1 MNCPAPM
8 APLTAFE
15 KRIKRNITGR
25 EQEFFIV
32 TAPGLEQLCYNE
44 LLQLPLSSRKA
55 AVVEGG
61 IEFSGRLHDCYLA
74 NLHLRLANRIIMRIG
89 SFKASNFQRLGK
101 KMSGIPWELYLH
113 RNCALTVSVT
123 SRHSRLYH
131 KDAVSECCREKIAQ
145 RLALYAPEP
154 NPVASGADAQQ
165 LFVRIVEDHFTLSL
179 DSSGELLHKRGL
191 KSHRAAAP
199 LRETIAAAILKIAG
213 FTEDEPLIDPL
224 CGSGTFSLEAAM
236 LVKQIPPGWF
246 RDFAFMG
253 WPGFL
258 PGRWHYAR
266 RQSETFFAEK
276 KEAQIFASDR
286 DEAVCSELR
295 DCVERYHLTDAVQ
308 VRCMDFFKLDPS
320 DVTAQ
325 SGLVVLNPPYGMRLG
340 ERAEAAAFIAALCR
354 KLKRSY
360 AGWKLALLVSDASLL
375 DRIPLPNLTRHRLF
389 HGGLR
394 ALLLTGR
401 I

>member
-1 MNCPAPM
+1 M
-8 APLTAFE
+8 ASLTTFE

-25 EQEFFIV
+25 EQDFFIV

-44 LLQLPLSSRKA
+44 LLQLPLSSHKA
-55 AVVEGG
+55 AIVEGG
-61 IEFSGRLHDCYLA
+61 IEFTGRLHDCYLA

-89 SFKASNFQRLGK
+89 RFKSSNFQRLGK
-101 KMSGIPWELYLH
+101 KISGIPWELYLH
-113 RNCALTVSVT
+113 RSSALTVSVT

-154 NPVASGADAQQ
+154 ASAVSGADAQQ
-165 LFVRIVEDHFTLSL
+165 LFVRIVEDHFTISL

-191 KSHRAAAP
+191 KSHRATAP
-199 LRETIAAAILKIAG
+199 LRETIAAAVLNIAG
-213 FTEDEPLIDPL
+213 FTGNEPLIDPL

-236 LVKQIPPGWF
+236 LARQIPPGWF
-246 RDFAFMG
+246 RNFAFTG
-253 WPGFL
+253 WPGFVS
-258 PGRWHYAR
+258 GRWHYLR
-266 RQSETFFAEK
+266 RQGEALIAGK
-276 KEAQIFASDR
+276 KEPQIFASDR
-286 DEAVCSELR
+286 DEAVCSELT

-308 VRCMDFFKLDPS
+308 VRCRDFFEFDPA

-325 SGLVVLNPPYGMRLG
+325 IGLVVLNPPYGMRLG
-340 ERAEAAAFIAALCR
+340 KRAEAAALITALCR

-360 AGWKLALLVSDASLL
+360 AGWKLALLVPEASFL
-375 DRIPLPNLTRHRLF
+375 DCIPLHNLTRHRLF
-389 HGGLR
+389 HGGLK